1 MCMCVYVST
10 VNSRVLVVIF
20 ANPEFL
26 CSVNIDGIAVVY
38 ECIAYRR
45 LPEEK
50 KWGTNVCF
58 ECYKFSITASTQIK
72 LFYIQSV
79 NSLAHPKH
87 RTYPSS
93 TWMAWFLYTVFFH
106 SCCFSSSLTTCE
118 CEKFVQMW
126 NCWAVTC
133 VSTSYFLCIFRMQN
147 STKAFSSVG
156 YWQ

>member
-87 RTYPSS
+87 RTYPSF

-106 SCCFSSSLTTCE
+106 SCCF
-118 CEKFVQMW
+118 FHRWQH
-126 NCWAVTC
+126 
-133 VSTSYFLCIFRMQN
+133 VSAKNSYKCGIVEPLHVYQRAIFLCIFRMQN